1 MTTALSIK
9 DVTKSFGDLT
19 VLHNLSFDVEEG
31 EAVVL
36 LGPSGCGKTTL
47 LKLIA
52 GFLQPNSGSISVA
65 GKVVSTPYEMIPPDR
80 RKMSMVFQSYAI
92 WPHKN
97 VFQNVAYGLE
107 VKKVDKAEIER
118 RVMRALEVVQLDGLE
133 KRYSTELSGGQQQ
146 RVALA
151 RAIVVEPALLLLD
164 EPLSNLDANL
174 RIEMREELKEVHN
187 RLGISFVYVT
197 HDQAEAM
204 VLGDR
209 IMLLNKG
216 VLVQVGKPEALY
228 EKPVSK
234 FAAQFIGSSNV
245 LSGKPTGKSNGS
257 IQVETSFGNMV
268 LGQQTGVVSASDPEI
283 AFCIRPEWIEMYK
296 DKPAGSEQNLF
307 GAKVTKRVYYGRH
320 IHYTA
325 NLNGID
331 IEIETPFDVK
341 IPEGDDV
348 MLVFP
353 PECCVCLK
361 ND

>member
-1 MTTALSIK
+1 VATALSIQN
-9 DVTKSFGDLT
+9 VTKSFGDLT
-19 VLHNLSFDVEEG
+19 VLHDLSFDVEEG

-52 GFLQPNSGSISVA
+52 GFLQPNAGKIIVA
-65 GKVVSTPYEMIPPDR
+65 GKQVSSPYEMTPPDR

-107 VKKVDKAEIER
+107 IKKMSRAEIER
-118 RVMRALEVVQLDGLE
+118 RVMKALSVVQLDGLE

-174 RIEMREELKEVHN
+174 RVEMREELKDVHD

-197 HDQAEAM
+197 HDQSEAM

-209 IMLLNKG
+209 ILLMNKG
-216 VLVQVGKPEALY
+216 LLVQEGKPEALY
-228 EKPVSK
+228 ERPVSK

-245 LSGKPTGKSNGS
+245 FSGKPTGKSNGS
-257 IQVETSFGNMV
+257 IQVQTSFGNMT
-268 LGQQTGVVSASDPEI
+268 LGQQTDVISPSASEVD
-283 AFCIRPEWIEMYK
+283 FCVRPEWIEMYK
-296 DKPAGSEQNLF
+296 EKPAGGGTNF
-307 GAKVTKRVYYGRH
+307 FDAKITKRVYYGRH
-320 IHYTA
+320 IHYIA
-325 NLNGID
+325 DLSGID
-331 IEIETPFDVK
+331 IDIETPFDVK
-341 IPEGDDV
+341 IPEGANV
-348 MLVFP
+348 TLSFP
-353 PECCVCLK
+353 PECCVCLRP
-361 ND
+361 D